1 MGIYESSS
9 RAGRPSLR
17 PAHYLLLG
25 FAGAILLGAVLL
37 WLPVSTNGTSIPFV
51 DALFTSTSAVCV
63 TGLIVVDTGTKFT
76 LFGQIVI
83 LVLIQM
89 GGLGIMTFTVF
100 FMILLGKRISFKGR
114 VAIHDSFSHSP
125 FTNFSGMLKAI
136 FILAFGIEALGA
148 LGLTLC
154 FARDFPLKQAIYS
167 AVFHSISA
175 FCNAGFSLFPDSLVR
190 YQNSIPV
197 NIIFMLLIVLG
208 GLGFLV
214 LIDLPALFDKKRK
227 LSLHAKVVLIT
238 TGLLILGGAIFI
250 FVAEYAGQLAPL
262 PWRGKI
268 LASFFQSVTPRTAG
282 FNTLDYA
289 RLTNATLFFTLF
301 LMFVGASPGS
311 CGGGIKTSTFSVLIL
326 LVWRRIHGH
335 RRVSILQRTLPQEV
349 TDRVIVISFLAFVT
363 VFAATMILL
372 ISEGW
377 GLPSGKER
385 LHLINILFEVVSAF
399 GTVGLSTGITS
410 TLSAFAK
417 VVLVVVMYVGR
428 VGPATV
434 AFSMRPQ
441 EEEHFQYA
449 EEHTMVG

>member
-1 MGIYESSS
+1 MGIHESTA
-9 RAGRPSLR
+9 RGGKPSLR
-17 PAHYLLLG
+17 PAHYLLIG
-25 FAGAILLGAVLL
+25 FAGAILMGAILL
-37 WLPVSTNGTSIPFV
+37 WLPVSTNGTPISFV

-83 LVLIQM
+83 LTLIQM
-89 GGLGIMTFTVF
+89 GGLGIMTFSVF

-125 FTNFSGMLKAI
+125 FKNFSGMLRAI
-136 FILAFGIEALGA
+136 FILTFGIEALGA
-148 LGLTLC
+148 LGLTFC
-154 FARDFPLKQAIYS
+154 FARDFPLKQAVYS

-214 LIDLPALFDKKRK
+214 LIDLPALFDKRRK
-227 LSLHAKVVLIT
+227 LSLHTKVVLIT
-238 TGLLILGGAIFI
+238 TILLIFGGALFI
-250 FVAEYAGQLAPL
+250 FFTEYADQLAPL
-262 PWRGKI
+262 PWKGKI

-289 RLTNATLFFTLF
+289 KLTNATLFFTLF

-311 CGGGIKTSTFSVLIL
+311 CGGGIKTSTFSVLLMLI
-326 LVWRRIHGH
+326 WRRIHGH
-335 RRVSILQRTLPQEV
+335 RRVSVLQRTLPQEV
-349 TDRVIVISFLAFVT
+349 TDRVIVISFLALVT
-363 VFAATMILL
+363 VFVATMILL

-377 GLPSGKER
+377 GVPTGRER
-385 LHLINILFEVVSAF
+385 LHLINILFEVTSAF
-399 GTVGLSTGITS
+399 GTVGLSTGITAS
-410 TLSAFAK
+410 LSAFAK
-417 VVLVVVMYVGR
+417 VVLVGVMYLGR
-428 VGPATV
+428 VGPATA
-434 AFSMRPQ
+434 AFAMRPQ

>member
-1 MGIYESSS
+1 MAFNEIPMKG
-9 RAGRPSLR
+9 GKLSLR

-25 FAGAILLGAVLL
+25 FAGAILMGAILL
-37 WLPVSTNGTSIPFV
+37 WLPVSTNGAPISFV

-76 LFGQIVI
+76 LFGQLVI
-83 LVLIQM
+83 LTLIQM
-89 GGLGIMTFTVF
+89 GGLGIMTFSVF

-125 FTNFSGMLKAI
+125 FKDFSGMLRAI
-136 FILAFGIEALGA
+136 FVIAFGIEALGA
-148 LGLTLC
+148 IGLTLC
-154 FARDFPLKQAIYS
+154 FARDFPLRQAIYS

-197 NIIFMLLIVLG
+197 NVIFMLLIVFG

-214 LIDLPALFDKKRK
+214 LIDLPALFDKHRK
-227 LSLHAKVVLIT
+227 VSLHTKIVLIT
-238 TGLLILGGAIFI
+238 TGGLIFFGAVFI
-250 FVAEYAGQLAPL
+250 FVTEYADQLAAL
-262 PWRGKI
+262 PMRGKI
-268 LASFFQSVTPRTAG
+268 LASFFQSITPRTAG
-282 FNTLDYA
+282 FNTISYA

-311 CGGGIKTSTFSVLIL
+311 CGGGIKTSTFSILLI

-335 RRVSILQRTLPQEV
+335 RRVSVLQRTLPQEV
-349 TDRVIVISFLAFVT
+349 TDRVIVITFLAFVT
-363 VFAATMILL
+363 VFFATMILL
-372 ISEGW
+372 VSEGW
-377 GLPSGKER
+377 GVPTGRER

-399 GTVGLSTGITS
+399 GTVGLSTGITAS
-410 TLSAFAK
+410 LSAFAK
-417 VVLVVVMYVGR
+417 VVLVAVMYVGR

-449 EEHTMVG
+449 EEHAMVG

>member
-1 MGIYESSS
+1 MGIHESSN
-9 RAGRPSLR
+9 RGGKPSLR
-17 PAHYLLLG
+17 PAHYLLMG
-25 FAGAILLGAVLL
+25 FAGAILLGALLL
-37 WLPVSTNGTSIPFV
+37 WLPVSTNGSPISFV

-83 LVLIQM
+83 LTLIQT
-89 GGLGIMTFTVF
+89 GGLGIMTFSVF

-125 FTNFSGMLKAI
+125 FKNFSGMLKAI
-136 FILAFGIEALGA
+136 FALAFGIEALGA

-154 FARDFPLKQAIYS
+154 FMRDMPFKRAVYS

-214 LIDLPALFDKKRK
+214 LIDLPSLFDRRRK

-238 TGLLILGGAIFI
+238 TGCLILGGAIFI
-250 FVAEYAGQLAPL
+250 FVTEYAAQLAAL

-282 FNTLDYA
+282 FNTLDYS

-311 CGGGIKTSTFSVLIL
+311 CGGGIKTSTFAVLIL

-363 VFAATMILL
+363 VFAATLILL
-372 ISEGW
+372 VSEGW
-377 GLPSGKER
+377 GVPAGKER
-385 LHLINILFEVVSAF
+385 LHLINLLFEVVSAF
-399 GTVGLSTGITS
+399 GTVGLSTGITA

-417 VVLVVVMYVGR
+417 GVLVTVMYVGR

-441 EEEHFQYA
+441 EEEHFQFA

>member
-1 MGIYESSS
+1 VTIFENSNKRGK
-9 RAGRPSLR
+9 PSLR

-25 FAGAILLGAVLL
+25 FAVAILTGAVLL
-37 WLPVSTNGTSIPFV
+37 WLPVSTKGSPLSFI

-76 LFGQIVI
+76 HFGQIVI
-83 LVLIQM
+83 LALIQM

-114 VAIHDSFSHSP
+114 MAIHDSFSHSP
-125 FTNFSGMLKAI
+125 FKNFSGMLKAI
-136 FILAFGIEALGA
+136 FLLTFSVEALGA
-148 LGLTLC
+148 LGLTLE
-154 FARDFPLKQAIYS
+154 FARDFPLKRSIYL
-167 AVFHSISA
+167 AVFHSVSA

-190 YQNSIPV
+190 YQNNAGV
-197 NIIFMLLIVLG
+197 NLIFMALIVLG

-214 LIDLPALFDKKRK
+214 LVDLYALFDRRRR
-227 LSLHAKVVLIT
+227 LSLHSRIVLT
-238 TGLLILGGAIFI
+238 TTALLILGGALFIFI
-250 FVAEYAGQLAPL
+250 AEYSNQLASLPL
-262 PWRGKI
+262 KGKV
-268 LASFFQSVTPRTAG
+268 LAAFFQSVTPRTAG
-282 FNTLDYA
+282 FNTLDYS
-289 RLTNATLFFTLF
+289 RLTHATLFFTLF

-311 CGGGIKTSTFSVLIL
+311 CGGGIKTSTFGVLIML
-326 LVWRRIHGH
+326 IWRRIHGH
-335 RRVSILQRTLPQEV
+335 RRVSVFQRTLPSEV

-363 VFAATMILL
+363 VFVATLIIMMI
-372 ISEGW
+372 EVW
-377 GLPSGKER
+377 AVPFGKAR
-385 LHLINILFEVVSAF
+385 LGLINGLFEVVSAF

-410 TLSAFAK
+410 ALTSYSK
-417 VVLVVVMYVGR
+417 VVLIAVMYLGR

>member
-1 MGIYESSS
+1 MGRYESNT
-9 RAGRPSLR
+9 RNGKPSLR

-25 FAGAILLGAVLL
+25 FAGAILAGAILL
-37 WLPVSTNGTSIPFV
+37 RLPISTVGAPISFV

-63 TGLIVVDTGTKFT
+63 TGLIVVDTGTKFS

-83 LVLIQM
+83 LALIQM
-89 GGLGIMTFTVF
+89 GGLGIMTFSVF

-125 FTNFSGMLKAI
+125 FKNFAGMLKAI
-136 FILAFGIEALGA
+136 FVLAFGIEILGA
-148 LGLTLC
+148 IGLTIC
-154 FARDFPLKQAIYS
+154 FARDFPLKKAVYTAI
-167 AVFHSISA
+167 FHSISA

-190 YQNSIPV
+190 YQNSVGV
-197 NIIFMLLIVLG
+197 NVIFMALIVLG

-214 LIDLPALFDKKRK
+214 LVDLPALFDRRKK
-227 LSLHAKVVLIT
+227 LSLHTKVVLVT
-238 TGLLILGGAIFI
+238 TAGLIVVGAVFI
-250 FVAEYAGQLAPL
+250 FLTEYADQLAPL

-268 LASFFQSVTPRTAG
+268 LASFFQSITPRTAG
-282 FNTLDYA
+282 FNTLDYSK
-289 RLTNATLFFTLF
+289 LTNATLFFTLF

-311 CGGGIKTSTFSVLIL
+311 CGGGIKTSTFSVLVM

-335 RRVSILQRTLPQEV
+335 RRVSFLQRTLPVEV
-349 TDRVIVISFLAFVT
+349 TDRVIVITFLAFVT
-363 VFAATMILL
+363 VFFATLILL
-372 ISEGW
+372 LSEGW
-377 GLPSGKER
+377 GVPSGKER

-410 TLSAFAK
+410 AFSAFAK
-417 VVLVVVMYVGR
+417 IVLVVVMYVGR